1 MNRHC
6 YQQVKAL
13 WILTLLLT
21 CVITAQ
27 AQNEVPHFFRLT
39 YNDGLS
45 DNKVNCIIKSHE
57 GYIWA
62 GTPQGL
68 NRYDGFRIRVF
79 HASPNNIHTL
89 PDNNILNLY
98 EDAEGQLWAN
108 TPAGHCRFSPKT
120 EQVNRNTDQWLHQH
134 HVSGH
139 LLKMDTDEKHNLWI
153 LSINPNKLY
162 YYDFQRHRA
171 TAMKVSARQLTN
183 INSIH
188 AEKGG
193 LCLVYNNGAMAWVYR
208 DSGKIAWTDHYIPDH
223 DAAPDQHYRTTCDKQ
238 GNRWAWAESKAYYYQ
253 HSTHAWRLI
262 YDKPVNDIAPDQEG
276 HGLLATDHNGLLM
289 YDAAGNIVDHVL
301 NIPTDSRSLSDNTLQ
316 CLYVDD
322 LGALWI
328 GFYRMGMA
336 VRATQHSFFALMPLG
351 DICTMAQ
358 DHDGTI
364 WLGTNDR
371 GIEWYDLKR
380 DVRHITMAQSGL
392 GSDVVVA
399 TLADRDGSLWFGAYQ
414 GGLAHLSKGKW
425 TVYRQKNSGI
435 AHDNV
440 WALAQLRDG
449 TIAIATLGAGLQQF
463 DPKTG
468 KFTTYNTRN
477 SNLVSDYLSS
487 LSAAPDGTLAIGHS
501 QGVSLLRPGSRKFVN
516 ISQQGDRKGNQ
527 LTSLSVNQV
536 LYDTSG
542 RLWIANTS
550 GLNVLEPKGQLL
562 NTVSLQSLN
571 DQTEVCAIAED
582 HYHNIW
588 ATTSDGLKRISTKTR
603 QGESQYPVTSYGRAG
618 GLQNRLFNK
627 RSILCL
633 RDGRIL
639 VGGIDGVNI
648 VLPWSVSQQQSKA
661 RLLFS
666 GLSLFDH
673 VVGVGDS
680 VNGHVVLTESLN
692 DCRKIVLGHDENTFT
707 IQLATTLAGQQAQP
721 HILYRLRGYE
731 SKWSAAPSNDPY
743 VHFTSLAPGRYTL
756 EVRMTNADGTLSPR
770 IDQLKIVIRPPFY
783 LQPWA
788 LVVYVLL
795 LLLLVWDIRRRL
807 RLRRINELQKMELR
821 KQKEV
826 EEAKIDFFT
835 NISHE
840 LRTPL
845 TLILSPLESM
855 TRRQDY
861 DATTLRQLRLIQRNA
876 RQLLM
881 MVNKMLD
888 LRRMMRGKEK
898 VKLTT
903 GDLISYIHEL
913 CEPFSAL
920 SDKGITLTFH
930 AGVAHLI
937 LPFDKGKIDRMVTNL
952 LSNAYKF
959 TPVGGRVDVSVSLT
973 DQQQVFISVADN
985 GPGVS
990 DKDKPHLFER
1000 FYQAEDGKTHQGSGI
1015 GLNLTWEYAQML
1027 GGTIKLEDNKN
1038 RGALFTI
1045 TLPAKDLKAEGEGYV
1060 QALDNDNT
1068 VPAAIPTKSTG
1079 AANENRRQQRSTLLL
1094 VDDNTDFL
1102 GFLSEE
1108 LQANYRI
1115 LKAEN
1120 GKQALEVIHHDM
1132 PDLVITDVMMPV
1144 MDGNELCRK
1153 IKGSDKT
1160 HHLPVMV
1167 LTARLADENE
1177 IESRECGADDYIKK
1191 PFSMDLFRLHI
1202 DQLLKQGR
1210 IVDNGKVDPKI
1221 SKTAITTQDEAFI
1234 DKATHYIEEH
1244 LCDSE
1249 LTVEQMSDDL
1259 AMSRVQLYRRIVSI
1273 TGKTPS
1279 ELIRLVR
1286 LRHAE
1291 RLVVQSQLSIS
1302 EISYMV
1308 GFSSTRYFSRCFK
1321 ELYGYLPSR
1330 YKKNAE

>member
-1 MNRHC
+1 
-6 YQQVKAL
+6 
-13 WILTLLLT
+13 
-21 CVITAQ
+21 
-27 AQNEVPHFFRLT
+27 
-39 YNDGLS
+39 
-45 DNKVNCIIKSHE
+45 
-57 GYIWA
+57 
-62 GTPQGL
+62 
-68 NRYDGFRIRVF
+68 
-79 HASPNNIHTL
+79 
-89 PDNNILNLY
+89 
-98 EDAEGQLWAN
+98 
-108 TPAGHCRFSPKT
+108 
-120 EQVNRNTDQWLHQH
+120 
-134 HVSGH
+134 
-139 LLKMDTDEKHNLWI
+139 
-153 LSINPNKLY
+153 
-162 YYDFQRHRA
+162 
-171 TAMKVSARQLTN
+171 
-183 INSIH
+183 
-188 AEKGG
+188 
-193 LCLVYNNGAMAWVYR
+193 
-208 DSGKIAWTDHYIPDH
+208 
-223 DAAPDQHYRTTCDKQ
+223 
-238 GNRWAWAESKAYYYQ
+238 
-253 HSTHAWRLI
+253 
-262 YDKPVNDIAPDQEG
+262 
-276 HGLLATDHNGLLM
+276 
-289 YDAAGNIVDHVL
+289 
-301 NIPTDSRSLSDNTLQ
+301 
-316 CLYVDD
+316 
-322 LGALWI
+322 
-328 GFYRMGMA
+328 
-336 VRATQHSFFALMPLG
+336 
-351 DICTMAQ
+351 
-358 DHDGTI
+358 
-364 WLGTNDR
+364 
-371 GIEWYDLKR
+371 
-380 DVRHITMAQSGL
+380 MAQSGL
-392 GSDVVVA
+392 GSNVVVA
-399 TLADRDGSLWFGAYQ
+399 SLVDRDGSMWFGTYQ
-414 GGLAHLSKGKW
+414 GGLAHLSNGKW
-425 TVYRQKNSGI
+425 TVYQQKNSPI

-440 WALAQLRDG
+440 WALAQLHDS
-449 TIAIATLGAGLQQF
+449 ILAIATLGGGLQLME
-463 DPKTG
+463 PKTG
-468 KFTTYNTRN
+468 KFTTYNTHN
-477 SNLVSDYLSS
+477 SNLASDYLSS
-487 LSAAPDGTLAIGHS
+487 LSVAADGTLAIGHS
-501 QGVSLLRPGSRKFVN
+501 QGVSLLRPGSHKFIN
-516 ISQQGDRKGNQ
+516 INQRGDRKGNQ

-550 GLNVLEPKGQLL
+550 GLNVLEPKAQLL
-562 NTVSLQSLN
+562 STVNLQSLN
-571 DQTEVCAIAED
+571 DHTEVCAITED

-588 ATTSDGLKRISTKTR
+588 ATTSDGLKRISTKTQQR
-603 QGESQYPVTSYGRAG
+603 QSQYLVTSYGRAG

-633 RDGRIL
+633 RDGRVL

-648 VLPWSVSQQQSKA
+648 VLPWSVRQQQNQA

-680 VNGHVVLTESLN
+680 VNDHVVLTESLN
-692 DCRKIVLGHDENTFT
+692 DCRKIVLQHDENTFT

-721 HILYRLRGYE
+721 HILYRLHGYE
-731 SKWSAAPSNDPY
+731 SKWSAAPSNDPC
-743 VHFTSLAPGRYTL
+743 VHYTNLTPGYYTL
-756 EVRMTNADGTLSPR
+756 EVRMTNADGTPSSHIDRLR
-770 IDQLKIVIRPPFY
+770 IIIRPPFY
-783 LQPWA
+783 LQPLA
-788 LVVYVLL
+788 LVIYVLL
-795 LLLLVWDIRRRL
+795 LFLLIWDVRRRL
-807 RLRRINELQKMELR
+807 RLRRITEWQKMELR

-855 TRRQDY
+855 MRQDY
-861 DATTLRQLRLIQRNA
+861 DATTQRKLRLIQRNA

-898 VKLTT
+898 VALTT

-913 CEPFSAL
+913 CEPFAAL

-930 AGVAHLI
+930 ADVARLI
-937 LPFDKGKIDRMVTNL
+937 MPFDKGKIDRMVTNL

-959 TPVGGRVDVSVSLT
+959 TPMEGRVDVAVSLN
-973 DQQQVFISVADN
+973 DNQQVLISVADN

-1000 FYQAEDGKTHQGSGI
+1000 FYQAKDGKMQEGSGI

-1027 GGTIKLEDNKN
+1027 GGTITVEDNKGG
-1038 RGALFTI
+1038 GALFTI
-1045 TLPAKDLKAEGEGYV
+1045 TLPAKELRADGEGYV
-1060 QALDNDNT
+1060 QALDNGKA
-1068 VPAAIPTKSTG
+1068 VPAAIPAKSTSTI
-1079 AANENRRQQRSTLLL
+1079 NDNRRQQRSTLLL

-1108 LQANYRI
+1108 LQVNYRI
-1115 LKAEN
+1115 LRAEN

-1132 PDLVITDVMMPV
+1132 PDLVITDVMMPE

-1153 IKGSDKT
+1153 IKSNDKM

-1191 PFSMDLFRLHI
+1191 PFSMDLFKLHI

-1244 LCDSE
+1244 LSDSE
-1249 LTVEQMSDDL
+1249 LTVEQMSDNL

-1279 ELIRLVR
+1279 ELIRLIR

-1291 RLVVQSQLSIS
+1291 RLVVQSQLSIA
-1302 EISYMV
+1302 EICYMV

-1321 ELYGYLPSR
+1321 DLYGYLPSK

>member
-1 MNRHC
+1 MERHC
-6 YQQVKAL
+6 YRYL
-13 WILTLLLT
+13 TTIWILVLLLT
-21 CVITAQ
+21 CTLTAQ

-39 YNDGLS
+39 YNEGLS

-68 NRYDGFRIRVF
+68 NRYDGFRIRTF
-79 HASPNNIHTL
+79 YASPNNRHTL

-108 TPAGHCRFSPKT
+108 TPAGLCRFNPKT
-120 EQVNRNTDQWLHQH
+120 EQVNRNTDEWMHQH
-134 HVSGH
+134 QISGH
-139 LLKMDTDEKHNLWI
+139 SLMIDTDEKSNLWI
-153 LSINPNKLY
+153 LSVSPNKLF

-171 TAMKVSARQLTN
+171 TAMKVSPRLLSN

-188 AEKGG
+188 AEK
-193 LCLVYNNGAMAWVYR
+193 
-208 DSGKIAWTDHYIPDH
+208 
-223 DAAPDQHYRTTCDKQ
+223 
-238 GNRWAWAESKAYYYQ
+238 NRWAWAESKVYYYQ
-253 HSTHAWRLI
+253 HSTHTWRLI
-262 YDKPVNDIAPDQEG
+262 YDKPLNDVALDQEG
-276 HGLLATDHNGLLM
+276 HGLLATDHNGLLV
-289 YDAAGNIVDHVL
+289 YDTAGDIVDHVL

-336 VRATQHSFFALMPLG
+336 VRATQHSLFALLPLG
-351 DICTMAQ
+351 DVCTMAQ
-358 DHDGTI
+358 GRDGTI
-364 WLGTNDR
+364 WLGTNDN

-392 GSDVVVA
+392 GSNVVVA
-399 TLADRDGSLWFGAYQ
+399 SLVDRDGSMWFGTYQ
-414 GGLAHLSKGKW
+414 GGLAHLSNGKW
-425 TVYRQKNSGI
+425 TVYQQKNSPI

-440 WALAQLRDG
+440 WALAQLHDS
-449 TIAIATLGAGLQQF
+449 ILAIATLGGGLQLME
-463 DPKTG
+463 PKTG
-468 KFTTYNTRN
+468 KFTTYNTHN
-477 SNLVSDYLSS
+477 SNLASDYLSS
-487 LSAAPDGTLAIGHS
+487 LSVAADGTLAIGHS
-501 QGVSLLRPGSRKFVN
+501 QGVSLLRPRSHKFIN
-516 ISQQGDRKGNQ
+516 INQRGDRKGNQ

-550 GLNVLEPKGQLL
+550 GLNVLEPKAQLL
-562 NTVSLQSLN
+562 STVNLQSLN
-571 DQTEVCAIAED
+571 DHTEVCAITED

-588 ATTSDGLKRISTKTR
+588 ATTSDGLKRISTKTQQR
-603 QGESQYPVTSYGRAG
+603 QSQYLVTSYGRAG

-633 RDGRIL
+633 RDGRVL

-648 VLPWSVSQQQSKA
+648 VLPWSVRQQQNQA

-680 VNGHVVLTESLN
+680 VNDHVVLTESLN
-692 DCRKIVLGHDENTFT
+692 DCRKIVLQHDENTFT

-721 HILYRLRGYE
+721 HILYRLHGYE
-731 SKWSAAPSNDPY
+731 SKWSAAPSNDPC
-743 VHFTSLAPGRYTL
+743 VHYTNLTPGYYTL
-756 EVRMTNADGTLSPR
+756 EVRMTNADGTPSSHIDRLR
-770 IDQLKIVIRPPFY
+770 IIIRPPFY
-783 LQPWA
+783 LQPLA
-788 LVVYVLL
+788 LVIYVLL
-795 LLLLVWDIRRRL
+795 LFLLIWDVRRRL
-807 RLRRINELQKMELR
+807 RLRRITEWQKMELR

-855 TRRQDY
+855 MRQDY
-861 DATTLRQLRLIQRNA
+861 DATTQRKLRLIQRNA

-898 VKLTT
+898 VALTT

-913 CEPFSAL
+913 CEPFAAL

-930 AGVAHLI
+930 ADVARLI
-937 LPFDKGKIDRMVTNL
+937 MPFDKGKIDRMVTNL

-959 TPVGGRVDVSVSLT
+959 TPMEGRVDVAVSLN
-973 DQQQVFISVADN
+973 DNQQVLISVADN

-1000 FYQAEDGKTHQGSGI
+1000 FYQAKDGKMQEGSGI

-1027 GGTIKLEDNKN
+1027 GGTITVEDNKGG
-1038 RGALFTI
+1038 GALFTI
-1045 TLPAKDLKAEGEGYV
+1045 TLPAKELRADGEGYV
-1060 QALDNDNT
+1060 QALDNGKA
-1068 VPAAIPTKSTG
+1068 VPAAIPAKSTSTI
-1079 AANENRRQQRSTLLL
+1079 NDNRRQQRSTLLL

-1108 LQANYRI
+1108 LQVNYRI
-1115 LKAEN
+1115 LRAEN

-1132 PDLVITDVMMPV
+1132 PDLVITDVMMPE

-1153 IKGSDKT
+1153 IKSNDKM

-1191 PFSMDLFRLHI
+1191 PFSMDLFKLHI
-1202 DQLLKQGR
+1202 DQLLRQGR
-1210 IVDNGKVDPKI
+1210 ITDEGKVDPKI
-1221 SKTAITTQDEAFI
+1221 SKTAITTQDETFI
-1234 DKATHYIEEH
+1234 DKATRYVEEH
-1244 LCDSE
+1244 LGDPE
-1249 LTVEQMSDDL
+1249 LTVEQMSDYM
-1259 AMSRVQLYRRIVSI
+1259 AMSRVQLYRRMVSV

-1279 ELIRLVR
+1279 EFIRLVR

-1291 RLVVQSQLSIS
+1291 RLLVQSQLSIA
-1302 EISYMV
+1302 EICYMV

-1321 ELYGYLPSR
+1321 DLYGYLPSK

>member
-1 MNRHC
+1 M
-6 YQQVKAL
+6 
-13 WILTLLLT
+13 
-21 CVITAQ
+21 
-27 AQNEVPHFFRLT
+27 
-39 YNDGLS
+39 
-45 DNKVNCIIKSHE
+45 
-57 GYIWA
+57 
-62 GTPQGL
+62 
-68 NRYDGFRIRVF
+68 
-79 HASPNNIHTL
+79 
-89 PDNNILNLY
+89 
-98 EDAEGQLWAN
+98 
-108 TPAGHCRFSPKT
+108 
-120 EQVNRNTDQWLHQH
+120 HQH
-134 HVSGH
+134 QISGH
-139 LLKMDTDEKHNLWI
+139 SLMIDTDEKSNLWI
-153 LSINPNKLY
+153 LSVSPNKLF

-171 TAMKVSARQLTN
+171 TAMKVSPRLLSN

-193 LCLVYNNGAMAWVYR
+193 LCLVYNNGAMAWVNRY
-208 DSGKIAWTDHYIPDH
+208 SGKIAWTDHYIPDH
-223 DAAPDQHYRTTCDKQ
+223 NAEPNQHYRTISDKQ
-238 GNRWAWAESKAYYYQ
+238 GNRWAWAESKVYYYQ
-253 HSTHAWRLI
+253 HSTHTWRLI
-262 YDKPVNDIAPDQEG
+262 YDKPLNDVALDQEG
-276 HGLLATDHNGLLM
+276 HGLLATDHNGLLV
-289 YDAAGNIVDHVL
+289 YDTAGDIVDHVL

-336 VRATQHSFFALMPLG
+336 VRATQHSLFALLPLG
-351 DICTMAQ
+351 DVCTMAQ
-358 DHDGTI
+358 GRDGTI
-364 WLGTNDR
+364 WLGTNDN

-392 GSDVVVA
+392 GSNVVVA
-399 TLADRDGSLWFGAYQ
+399 TLVDNDGSLWFGTYQ
-414 GGLAHLSKGKW
+414 GGLAHLSNGKW
-425 TVYRQKNSGI
+425 TVYRQKNSPI

-440 WALAQLRDG
+440 WALAQLHDS
-449 TIAIATLGAGLQQF
+449 ILAIATLGGGLQLME
-463 DPKTG
+463 PKTG
-468 KFTTYNTRN
+468 KFTTYNTHN
-477 SNLVSDYLSS
+477 SNLASDYLSS
-487 LSAAPDGTLAIGHS
+487 LSVAADGTLAIGHS
-501 QGVSLLRPGSRKFVN
+501 QGVSLLRPGSHKFIN
-516 ISQQGDRKGNQ
+516 INQRGDRKGNQ

-550 GLNVLEPKGQLL
+550 GLNVLEPKAQLL
-562 NTVSLQSLN
+562 STVNLQSLN
-571 DQTEVCAIAED
+571 DHTEVCAITED

-588 ATTSDGLKRISTKTR
+588 TTTSDGLKRISTKTQQR
-603 QGESQYPVTSYGRAG
+603 QNQYLVTSYGRAG

-648 VLPWSVSQQQSKA
+648 VLPWSVRQQQNQA

-680 VNGHVVLTESLN
+680 VNDHVVLTESLN
-692 DCRKIVLGHDENTFT
+692 DCRKIVLQHDENTFT

-721 HILYRLRGYE
+721 HILYRLHGYE
-731 SKWSAAPSNDPY
+731 SKWSAAPSNDPC
-743 VHFTSLAPGRYTL
+743 VHYTNLTPGYYTL
-756 EVRMTNADGTLSPR
+756 EVRMTNADGTPSSHIDRLR
-770 IDQLKIVIRPPFY
+770 IIIRPPFY
-783 LQPWA
+783 LQPLA
-788 LVVYVLL
+788 LVIYVLL
-795 LLLLVWDIRRRL
+795 LFLLIWDVRRRL
-807 RLRRINELQKMELR
+807 RLRRITEWQKMELR

-855 TRRQDY
+855 MRQDY
-861 DATTLRQLRLIQRNA
+861 DATTQRKLRLIQRNA

-898 VKLTT
+898 VALTT

-913 CEPFSAL
+913 CEPFAAL

-930 AGVAHLI
+930 ADVARLI
-937 LPFDKGKIDRMVTNL
+937 MPFDKGKIDRMVTNL

-959 TPVGGRVDVSVSLT
+959 TPMEGRVDVAVSLN
-973 DQQQVFISVADN
+973 DNQQVLISVADN

-1000 FYQAEDGKTHQGSGI
+1000 FYQAKDGKMQEGSGI

-1027 GGTIKLEDNKN
+1027 GGTITVEDNKGG
-1038 RGALFTI
+1038 GALFTI
-1045 TLPAKDLKAEGEGYV
+1045 TLPAKELRADGEGYV
-1060 QALDNDNT
+1060 QALDNGKA
-1068 VPAAIPTKSTG
+1068 VPANIPAKSTSTI
-1079 AANENRRQQRSTLLL
+1079 NDKRRQQRSTLLL

-1108 LQANYRI
+1108 LQVNYRI
-1115 LKAEN
+1115 LRAEN

-1132 PDLVITDVMMPV
+1132 PDLVITDVMMPE

-1153 IKGSDKT
+1153 IKSNDKT

-1191 PFSMDLFRLHI
+1191 PFSMDLFKLHI

-1244 LCDSE
+1244 LSDSE
-1249 LTVEQMSDDL
+1249 LTVEQMSDNL
-1259 AMSRVQLYRRIVSI
+1259 AMSRVQLYRRMVSV

-1279 ELIRLVR
+1279 EFIRLVR

-1291 RLVVQSQLSIS
+1291 RLLVQSQLSIA
-1302 EISYMV
+1302 EICYMV

-1321 ELYGYLPSR
+1321 DLYGYLPSK